1 MLVRRAE
8 KVERGGVEMLGE
20 ERGRQSET
28 DSTVRETTDDLTSIG
43 SIVAKRNKGD
53 VER

>member
-1 MLVRRAE
+1 
-8 KVERGGVEMLGE
+8 MLGE
-20 ERGRQSET
+20 ELRTPEYKRIFF
-28 DSTVRETTDDLTSIG
+28 RETTDDLTSIG

>member
-8 KVERGGVEMLGE
+8 KAERGGGEMLGE
-20 ERGRQSET
+20 ERGRSSET
-28 DSTVRETTDDLTSIG
+28 DSTVRETTDLMSIG
-43 SIVAKRNKGD
+43 NRVAKRNKGD